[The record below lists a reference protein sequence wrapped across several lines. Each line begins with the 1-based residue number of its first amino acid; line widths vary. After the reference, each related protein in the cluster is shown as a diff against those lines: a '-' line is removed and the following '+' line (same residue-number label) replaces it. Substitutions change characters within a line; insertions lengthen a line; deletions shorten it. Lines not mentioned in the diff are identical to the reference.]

1 MQKNEAVSS
10 ICFGEI
16 LDLKILQS
24 EWLRAFTSIYPKNN
38 IFFQIEDLYKKE
50 DLAKNVFPKNLARIT

>member
-24 EWLRAFTSIYPKNN
+24 EWLRAFTSISQEQHL
-38 IFFQIEDLYKKE
+38 FQIEDLYKKE